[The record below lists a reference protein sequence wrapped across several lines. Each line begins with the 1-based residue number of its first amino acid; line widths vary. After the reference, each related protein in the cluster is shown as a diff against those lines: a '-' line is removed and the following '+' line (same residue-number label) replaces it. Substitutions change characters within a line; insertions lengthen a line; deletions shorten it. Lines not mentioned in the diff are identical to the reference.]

1 MKIEK
6 YISSDSFAS
15 PYFLSLYNDG
25 KVIPVALAMNF
36 SSEDFA
42 ASLATGLIRM
52 ASQEG
57 PYYVHCTEG
66 KDRTGFVMMLL
77 EALTGATWQ
86 QIVDDYMLTYDNYY
100 KINPQKDPE
109 KYALILEKNLVVMMR
124 TVIGD
129 PEADPAKA
137 DLSAA
142 AREYLKSAGMSD
154 EQIDLLIERLTE

>member
-1 MKIEK
+1 
-6 YISSDSFAS
+6 
-15 PYFLSLYNDG
+15 
-25 KVIPVALAMNF
+25 
-36 SSEDFA
+36 
-42 ASLATGLIRM
+42 
-52 ASQEG
+52 
-57 PYYVHCTEG
+57 
-66 KDRTGFVMMLL
+66 
-77 EALTGATWQ
+77 
-86 QIVDDYMLTYDNYY
+86 

-137 DLSAA
+137 DLAAA